1 MHELEAFSKELV
13 MKDKIIAISKC
24 EMLDEELRSAIKE
37 EMKEIDLHFFSAVT
51 QQGLTE
57 LKDVLFRAIES
68 NS

>member
-1 MHELEAFSKELV
+1 
-13 MKDKIIAISKC
+13 
-24 EMLDEELRSAIKE
+24 MLDEELRNAIKE